1 LDLAGGLE
9 FVEVLLFDAR
19 VVELDVGVVLDTGV
33 VPCVVLPATCVVLA
47 ATFVPVVPVAPGIP
61 VSDERSITPTPGA
74 TRLGIGSEA
83 AGAVPEPLDPSSA
96 PQAARPN
103 VRRLHNTIL
112 RMCERTTKADLFI
125 DHYPG

>member
-1 LDLAGGLE
+1 VAAPVEGLLDLAGGLE
-9 FVEVLLFDAR
+9 FVEVLLFDAT
-19 VVELDVGVVLDTGV
+19 VVELDVGV
-33 VPCVVLPATCVVLA
+33 VVLA
-47 ATFVPVVPVAPGIP
+47 ATFVPVVPVALGIP

-83 AGAVPEPLDPSSA
+83 ADAVPELLDPSSA

>member
-1 LDLAGGLE
+1 VFSVGGIQSRVAVPVEGLLGLGGGLE
-9 FVEVLLFDAR
+9 FVEVLSFDAT

-33 VPCVVLPATCVVLA
+33 APCVALA
-47 ATFVPVVPVAPGIP
+47 AVPVV
-61 VSDERSITPTPGA
+61 RSITPTLGA

-83 AGAVPEPLDPSSA
+83 ADAVPELLDPSSA
-96 PQAARPN
+96 PQAARQN
-103 VRRLHNTIL
+103 VRRLHNTTL